1 MTQPPAEIAHR
12 LRLALLPLVRALR
25 SHVEDD
31 MTSTL
36 MSALGTVGRADGL
49 TLGALAEAENVTP
62 PMATKLANGL
72 AERGLVN
79 RVGCREDGRV
89 VRLEMTPDG
98 RALLRKNQGRRTA
111 WLAERIDA
119 LDQTERAQLQDAIE
133 IIERLSRPALVPA

>member
-1 MTQPPAEIAHR
+1 
-12 LRLALLPLVRALR
+12 
-25 SHVEDD
+25 
-31 MTSTL
+31 

-49 TLGALAEAENVTP
+49 TLGALAEAECVTP

-89 VRLEMTPDG
+89 VRLEMTRDG

-119 LDQTERAQLQDAIE
+119 LDQTERTQLQDAIE